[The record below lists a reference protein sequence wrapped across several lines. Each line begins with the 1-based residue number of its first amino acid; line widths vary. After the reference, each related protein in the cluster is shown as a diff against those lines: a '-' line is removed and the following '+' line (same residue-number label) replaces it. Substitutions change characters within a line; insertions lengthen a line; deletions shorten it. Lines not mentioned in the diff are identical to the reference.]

1 MSWARVAGDEWSE
14 HAEPSGEKAGLR
26 SDQKF
31 RVRGWGWGV
40 RVGSRI
46 EPIQRTR
53 DAFLFAAATVGAF
66 PIGLEANVELLQA

>member
-1 MSWARVAGDEWSE
+1 M
-14 HAEPSGEKAGLR
+14 SGESMQGRPAKRSLR
-26 SDQKF
+26 SEQMI
-31 RVRGWGWGV
+31 RMRGWGRGV